1 MGLAKAIVLAGIG
14 RAVEMNNRANMA
26 HTNTAQRWG
35 KDLKLRVS
43 QVAER
48 GVDTR
53 QIRAFVEDYPL
64 LSLGA
69 VVASG
74 YVLGR
79 LISKLG

>member
-1 MGLAKAIVLAGIG
+1 LGLAKAIVLAGIG
-14 RAVEMNNRANMA
+14 RAVEMNNRMNMA
-26 HTNTAQRWG
+26 QKWG

-48 GVDTR
+48 GVDTQ
-53 QIRAFVEDYPL
+53 QIRAFVEDHPL

-74 YVLGR
+74 YVLGG

>member
-1 MGLAKAIVLAGIG
+1 
-14 RAVEMNNRANMA
+14 MNDR
-26 HTNTAQRWG
+26 TNTAQRWA

-48 GVDTR
+48 GIDTQ
-53 QIRAFVEDYPL
+53 QIQAFVEDYPL

-69 VVASG
+69 VVATG

>member
-1 MGLAKAIVLAGIG
+1 
-14 RAVEMNNRANMA
+14 MNDR
-26 HTNTAQRWG
+26 TNIAQGWT

-48 GVDTR
+48 GIDAQ

>member
-1 MGLAKAIVLAGIG
+1 LGLAKAIVLVGIK
-14 RAVEMNNRANMA
+14 RAVEMNNR
-26 HTNTAQRWG
+26 TNTAQRWG

-48 GVDTR
+48 GIDTQ

>member
-14 RAVEMNNRANMA
+14 RAVEMNNRMNMA
-26 HTNTAQRWG
+26 QKWG

-48 GVDTR
+48 GVDTQ
-53 QIRAFVEDYPL
+53 QIRAFVEDHPL

-74 YVLGR
+74 YVLGG

>member
-1 MGLAKAIVLAGIG
+1 MGLAKAIVLVGIK
-14 RAVEMNNRANMA
+14 RAVEMNNR
-26 HTNTAQRWG
+26 TNTAQRWG

-48 GVDTR
+48 GIDTQ

>member
-1 MGLAKAIVLAGIG
+1 LGLAKAIVLAGIG
-14 RAVEMNNRANMA
+14 RAVEMNNRMNM
-26 HTNTAQRWG
+26 AQRWG

-48 GVDTR
+48 GIDTQ
-53 QIRAFVEDYPL
+53 QIRAFAEDYPL

>member
-1 MGLAKAIVLAGIG
+1 M
-14 RAVEMNNRANMA
+14 
-26 HTNTAQRWG
+26 TSQRWA

-43 QVAER
+43 QMAER
-48 GVDTR
+48 GIDAQ

-69 VVASG
+69 VVATG

-79 LISKLG
+79 LVSKLG

>member
-1 MGLAKAIVLAGIG
+1 MGLAKAIVLASIG
-14 RAVEMNNRANMA
+14 RAVEMNNRTNT

-48 GVDTR
+48 GIDTQ
-53 QIRAFVEDYPL
+53 QIRAFAEDYPL

>member
-1 MGLAKAIVLAGIG
+1 LGLPEAIGFAGLG
-14 RAVEMNNRANMA
+14 KAVEMNDR
-26 HTNTAQRWG
+26 TNIAQGWT

-48 GVDTR
+48 GIDAQ

>member
-14 RAVEMNNRANMA
+14 RAVEMNNRMNM
-26 HTNTAQRWG
+26 AQRWG

-48 GVDTR
+48 GIDTQ
-53 QIRAFVEDYPL
+53 QIRAFAEDYPL

-74 YVLGR
+74 YVLGG